1 MQSKQT
7 LTSKGKVALIASA
20 LLLLVGS
27 TIAVAAEKRF
37 TFSTE
42 FQVYD
47 PAEPVVSTSVNHT
60 FIDSKILI
68 AVNIS
73 AHDGVKKLEGTYSV
87 LVQIWND
94 TKNSYEPFQTLVS
107 NRPIS
112 LTTEPTAL
120 SFTFKTSTPG
130 TYNVD
135 VEFTATAVETA

>member
-7 LTSKGKVALIASA
+7 LTRKGKVALIASA

-27 TIAVAAEKRF
+27 TIAVSAAKRF
-37 TFSTE
+37 TFSNE

-47 PAEPVVSTSVNHT
+47 PAEPVVSTSVNHA
-60 FIDSKILI
+60 FIDSKIQI
-68 AVNIS
+68 AVNLS
-73 AHDGVKKLEGTYSV
+73 AHDGVKKLSGTYSV
-87 LVQIWND
+87 IIMIWND

-112 LTTEPTAL
+112 LTTEPTPL
-120 SFTFKTSTPG
+120 SFTFTTSTPG